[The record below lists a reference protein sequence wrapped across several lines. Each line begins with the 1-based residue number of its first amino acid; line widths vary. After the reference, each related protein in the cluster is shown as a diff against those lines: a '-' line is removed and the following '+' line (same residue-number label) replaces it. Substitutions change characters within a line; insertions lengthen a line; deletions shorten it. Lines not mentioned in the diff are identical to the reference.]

1 MGLTLTT
8 EEKEMLEGKYGK
20 ATRKA
25 MEIITAL
32 GEIYGAERL
41 IPVASV
47 QIAGVS
53 YDNLGE
59 AGLEYLSEMAE
70 DGKVRVLTT
79 LNPAGMDMQEWKK
92 HGISE
97 DFAANQERVVEAF
110 EKMGVITTCTCTPY
124 LIGNLPHFGEHIAWA
139 ESSAVCFANSVIG
152 AFTNREG
159 GPSALATALTGKTAE
174 YGFHFEE
181 NRIAQVKY
189 VVKAELRDTDDFG
202 LLGHVIGT
210 RTGKTIPYIT
220 GIEKASIEE
229 LKSFCAS
236 IATYGG
242 VAIFHMD
249 GITPN
254 KTTIP
259 NKTEVVTDDDLR
271 TARVELDDSDADID
285 FISVGCPHAS
295 IKEIAEIA
303 AMLDGKKVSDGK
315 TVWITTAKPTKDLAI
330 KMGFYDTIEN
340 AGAFLVA
347 DACCAVAPLKGKF
360 SGLMTDSAKACFYAR
375 GKNKFKT
382 EIRTVEQCIKEA
394 IS

>member
-1 MGLTLTT
+1 MSLILTQ
-8 EEKEMLEGKYGK
+8 EEKEMLEGKHGK

-25 MEIITAL
+25 MEIITTL
-32 GEIYGAERL
+32 GEIYGAKRL

-53 YDNLGE
+53 YHNLGE
-59 AGLEYLSEMAE
+59 AGLEYLSEIAE
-70 DGKVRVLTT
+70 DGRVRVLTT
-79 LNPAGMDMQEWKK
+79 LNPAGMDMLEWKK

-97 DFAANQERVVEAF
+97 DFAMNQERVVEAF
-110 EKMGVITTCTCTPY
+110 ERMGVITTCTCTPY
-124 LIGNLPHFGEHIAWA
+124 LIGNLPHYGEHIAWA

-152 AFTNREG
+152 ALTNREG

-174 YGFHFEE
+174 YGFHLEE
-181 NRIAQVKY
+181 NRVAQVKY
-189 VVKAELRDTDDFG
+189 DVQAELKDTDDFG
-202 LLGHVIGT
+202 LLGQVIGT

-220 GIEKASIEE
+220 GVEKASIEE

-236 IATYGG
+236 VATYGG
-242 VAIFHMD
+242 VAIFHME

-254 KTTIP
+254 RTPIP
-259 NKTEVVTDDDLR
+259 DKTEVVTDDDLR
-271 TARVELDDSDADID
+271 AARVELDDEGAKID

-303 AMLDGKKVSDGK
+303 RMLDGKKVANGK
-315 TVWITTAKPTKDLAI
+315 TVWITTAKPTKDLAV
-330 KMGFYDTIEN
+330 KMGYYDKIEN

-360 SGLMTDSAKACFYAR
+360 TGLMTDSAKACFYAR

-382 EIRTVEQCIKEA
+382 EIRTIEQCIKEA

>member
-1 MGLTLTT
+1 MGLILTP
-8 EEKEMLEGKYGK
+8 EEKEMLEGKHGK

-25 MEIITAL
+25 MEIITTL
-32 GEIYGAERL
+32 GEIYGAKRL

-53 YDNLGE
+53 YHNLGE
-59 AGLEYLSEMAE
+59 AGLEYLSEIAE
-70 DGKVRVLTT
+70 DGRVRVLTT
-79 LNPAGMDMQEWKK
+79 LNPAGMDMLEWKK

-97 DFAANQERVVEAF
+97 DFAVNQERVIDAF
-110 EKMGVITTCTCTPY
+110 ERMGVITTCTCTPY
-124 LIGNLPHFGEHIAWA
+124 LIGNLPHYGEHIAWA

-152 AFTNREG
+152 ALTNREG

-174 YGFHFEE
+174 YGFHLEE
-181 NRIAQVKY
+181 NRVARVKY
-189 VVKAELRDTDDFG
+189 DVQAELKDTDDFG
-202 LLGHVIGT
+202 LLGQVIGT

-220 GIEKASIEE
+220 GVEKASTEE

-236 IATYGG
+236 VATYGG
-242 VAIFHMD
+242 VAIFHME

-254 KTTIP
+254 KTPIP
-259 NKTEVVTDDDLR
+259 DKTEVVTDDDLR
-271 TARVELDDSDADID
+271 AARVELDDDGTIID

-303 AMLDGKKVSDGK
+303 EMLDGKKVANGK

-330 KMGFYDTIEN
+330 KMGYYDKIEN

-382 EIRTVEQCIKEA
+382 EIRTIEQCIKEA

>member
-8 EEKEMLEGKYGK
+8 EEKEMLEGKHGK
-20 ATRKA
+20 AAQKA
-25 MEIITAL
+25 MEIITTL

-41 IPVASV
+41 IPVSSV

-53 YDNLGE
+53 YHNLGE

-70 DGKVRVLTT
+70 DGRTRVLTT
-79 LNPAGMDMQEWKK
+79 LNPAGMDMLEWKK

-97 DFAANQERVVEAF
+97 DFAANQERVIEAF

-152 AFTNREG
+152 ALTNREG

-174 YGFHFEE
+174 YGFHLEE

-189 VVKAELRDTDDFG
+189 DIQTELNDTDDFG
-202 LLGHVIGT
+202 LLGQVIGT

-220 GIEKASIEE
+220 GIESATTEE

-236 IATYGG
+236 VATYGG
-242 VAIFHMD
+242 VAIFHME

-254 KTTIP
+254 RTTIP
-259 NKTEVVTDDDLR
+259 DKTEIVTEEDLQA
-271 TARVELDDSDADID
+271 ARVELDDEDADID

-303 AMLDGKKVSDGK
+303 KMLDGKKVADGK

-360 SGLMTDSAKACFYAR
+360 TSLMTDSAKACYYAR

-394 IS
+394 IA

>member
-8 EEKEMLEGKYGK
+8 EEQEMLDGKHGK
-20 ATRKA
+20 ATQKA
-25 MEIITAL
+25 MEIITTL
-32 GEIYGAERL
+32 GEIYGAEKL
-41 IPVASV
+41 IPVTSV

-53 YDNLGE
+53 YHNLGE
-59 AGLEYLSEMAE
+59 AGLEYLSEMAV
-70 DGKVRVLTT
+70 DGRARVLTT

-97 DFAANQERVVEAF
+97 DFAVNQERVVDAF

-152 AFTNREG
+152 AYTNREG

-174 YGFHFEE
+174 YGFHLDE

-189 VVKAELRDTDDFG
+189 EIKAELKDTDDFG
-202 LLGHVIGT
+202 LLGQVIGT

-220 GIEKASIEE
+220 GIEKATTEE

-242 VAIFHMD
+242 VAIFHME

-254 KTTIP
+254 KTAIP
-259 NKTEVVTDDDLR
+259 EKTEIVTEKDLQA
-271 TARVELDDSDADID
+271 ARVELDDAEADID

-303 AMLDGKKVSDGK
+303 EMLDGKKVADGK

-330 KMGFYDTIEN
+330 KMGFYDKIES

-360 SGLMTDSAKACFYAR
+360 AGLMTDSAKACYYAR
-375 GKNKFKT
+375 GKNNFKT

-394 IS
+394 IA

>member
-1 MGLTLTT
+1 MSLILTS
-8 EEKEMLEGKYGK
+8 EEKEMLEGKHGK

-25 MEIITAL
+25 MEIITTL
-32 GEIYGAERL
+32 GEIYGAKRL

-53 YDNLGE
+53 YHNLGE
-59 AGLEYLSEMAE
+59 AGLEYLSEIAE
-70 DGKVRVLTT
+70 DGRVRVLTT
-79 LNPAGMDMQEWKK
+79 LNPAGMDMLEWKK

-97 DFAANQERVVEAF
+97 DFAVNQERVIDAF

-124 LIGNLPHFGEHIAWA
+124 LIGNLPHYREHIAWA

-152 AFTNREG
+152 ALTNREG

-174 YGFHFEE
+174 YGFHLDE

-189 VVKAELRDTDDFG
+189 DVQAELKDTDDFG
-202 LLGHVIGT
+202 LLGQVIGT
-210 RTGKTIPYIT
+210 RTGKTVPYIT
-220 GIEKASIEE
+220 GVEKASTEE

-236 IATYGG
+236 VATYGG
-242 VAIFHMD
+242 VAIFHME

-254 KTTIP
+254 KTPIP
-259 NKTEVVTDDDLR
+259 DKTEVVTDDDLR
-271 TARVELDDSDADID
+271 AARVELDDEGAKID

-303 AMLDGKKVSDGK
+303 EMLDGKKVADGK

-330 KMGFYDTIEN
+330 KMGYYDIIEN

-360 SGLMTDSAKACFYAR
+360 TGLMTDSAKACFYAR

-382 EIRTVEQCIKEA
+382 EIRTIEQCIKEA

>member
-1 MGLTLTT
+1 MDLTLTT
-8 EEKEMLEGKYGK
+8 EEREMLEGKYGK
-20 ATRKA
+20 ATQKA
-25 MEIITAL
+25 MEIITTL

-70 DGKVRVLTT
+70 DGKARVLTT

-97 DFAANQERVVEAF
+97 DFAANQERVVQAF

-152 AFTNREG
+152 AYTNREG

-174 YGFHFEE
+174 YGFHLEE

-189 VVKAELRDTDDFG
+189 VIKAELRDTDDFG

-220 GIEKASIEE
+220 GIEKASTEE

-242 VAIFHMD
+242 VAIFHME

-259 NKTEVVTDDDLR
+259 DKTEVVTDDDLR
-271 TARVELDDSDADID
+271 AARVELDDSEAEID

-295 IKEIAEIA
+295 IKEIADIA

>member
-25 MEIITAL
+25 MEIITTL

>member
-1 MGLTLTT
+1 MSLILTS
-8 EEKEMLEGKYGK
+8 EEKEMLEGKHGK
-20 ATRKA
+20 ATQKA
-25 MEIITAL
+25 MEIITTL
-32 GEIYGAERL
+32 GEIYGAKRL

-53 YDNLGE
+53 YHNLGE
-59 AGLEYLSEMAE
+59 AGLEYLSEIAE
-70 DGKVRVLTT
+70 DGRVRVLTT
-79 LNPAGMDMQEWKK
+79 LNPAGMDMLEWKK

-97 DFAANQERVVEAF
+97 DFAMNQERVVDAF
-110 EKMGVITTCTCTPY
+110 ERMGVITTCTCTPY
-124 LIGNLPHFGEHIAWA
+124 LIGNLPHYGEHIAWA

-152 AFTNREG
+152 ALTNREG

-174 YGFHFEE
+174 YGFHLEE

-189 VVKAELRDTDDFG
+189 DVQAELKDTDDFG
-202 LLGHVIGT
+202 LLGQVIGT
-210 RTGKTIPYIT
+210 RTGKAVPYIT
-220 GIEKASIEE
+220 GVEKASIEE

-236 IATYGG
+236 VATYGG
-242 VAIFHMD
+242 VAIFHME

-254 KTTIP
+254 KTPIP
-259 NKTEVVTDDDLR
+259 DKTEVVTDNDLR
-271 TARVELDDSDADID
+271 AARVELDDEEAKID

-303 AMLDGKKVSDGK
+303 EMFDGKKVANGK

-330 KMGFYDTIEN
+330 KMGYYDKIEN

-360 SGLMTDSAKACFYAR
+360 TGLMTDSAKACFYAR

-382 EIRTVEQCIKEA
+382 EIRTIEQCIKEA

>member
-1 MGLTLTT
+1 MSLILTP
-8 EEKEMLEGKYGK
+8 EEKEMLEGKHGK

-25 MEIITAL
+25 MEIITTL
-32 GEIYGAERL
+32 GEIYGAKRL

-53 YDNLGE
+53 YHNLGE
-59 AGLEYLSEMAE
+59 AGLEYLSEIAE
-70 DGKVRVLTT
+70 DGRVRVLTT
-79 LNPAGMDMQEWKK
+79 LNPAGMDMLEWKK

-97 DFAANQERVVEAF
+97 EFAVNQERVIDAF

-124 LIGNLPHFGEHIAWA
+124 LIGNLPHYGEHIAWA

-152 AFTNREG
+152 ALTNREG

-174 YGFHFEE
+174 YGFHLEE
-181 NRIAQVKY
+181 NRVAQVKY
-189 VVKAELRDTDDFG
+189 DVQAELKDTDDFG
-202 LLGHVIGT
+202 LLGQVIGT

-220 GIEKASIEE
+220 GVEKASIEE

-236 IATYGG
+236 VATYGG
-242 VAIFHMD
+242 VAIFHME

-254 KTTIP
+254 RTPIP
-259 NKTEVVTDDDLR
+259 DKTEVVTDDDLR
-271 TARVELDDSDADID
+271 AARVELDDEGAKID

-303 AMLDGKKVSDGK
+303 RMLDGKKVANGK
-315 TVWITTAKPTKDLAI
+315 TVWITTAKPTKDLAV
-330 KMGFYDTIEN
+330 KMGYYDKIEN

-360 SGLMTDSAKACFYAR
+360 TGLMTDSAKACFYAR

-382 EIRTVEQCIKEA
+382 EIRTIEQCIKEA